1 MLRNGPH
8 ISCDV
13 MVQRKGE
20 VFLPFFFYLPELS
33 SVQTL
38 VSWFARNAPVNVMSV
53 LSLPK
58 SRESLALRQVVQI
71 C

>member
-1 MLRNGPH
+1 M
-8 ISCDV
+8 
-13 MVQRKGE
+13 
-20 VFLPFFFYLPELS
+20 
-33 SVQTL
+33 QTL
-38 VSWFARNAPVNVMSV
+38 VSWFARNAPVGVMSV